1 MKESHVAKAKNQLLA
16 EELTPAEPK
25 EFLPIARPSV
35 EGAVRQR
42 GQMREHLREFNKY
55 RGLFWMITYRDIK
68 VRYKQSVMGF
78 LWAILMPVLIV
89 MSGIVVR
96 YAYAFAAHVSINK
109 ADVASV
115 AVKALPWAFLVSS
128 IRFSCNSLMTNKELV
143 TKIYFPKE
151 IFPLAAVM
159 ASLFDLFV
167 ASGALLIF
175 LFSIQVG
182 WSMQLLWVP
191 LLLAAIVVFACGIG
205 MIVSAAGLFFR
216 DVKYIV
222 EVLLTFGIFFTPV
235 FYDTRMIG
243 DKAKWLLLNP
253 VAPLL
258 EGLSAC
264 VTHQQPPD
272 PLWIAYSLAFS
283 TVALVGGYLFF
294 KRLEPAF
301 AESI

>member
-1 MKESHVAKAKNQLLA
+1 M
-16 EELTPAEPK
+16 
-25 EFLPIARPSV
+25 
-35 EGAVRQR
+35 RQN
-42 GQMREHLREFNKY
+42 LREFNKY

-89 MSGIVVR
+89 LSGIVVR
-96 YAYAFAAHVSINK
+96 YAYAFAAHASINK

-128 IRFSCNSLMTNKELV
+128 IRFSCNSLMNNRELV

-159 ASLFDLFV
+159 ASLFDLLV

-175 LFSIQVG
+175 LFSMQVG
-182 WSMQLLWVP
+182 WSIQLLWTP
-191 LLLAAIVVFACGIG
+191 LLLAAIVVFACGVG

-235 FYDTRMIG
+235 FYETRMVG

-258 EGLSAC
+258 EGLSAS

-272 PLWIAYSLAFS
+272 PLWIAYSLAFG
-283 TVALVGGYLFF
+283 TVALVGGYVFF

>member
-1 MKESHVAKAKNQLLA
+1 
-16 EELTPAEPK
+16 
-25 EFLPIARPSV
+25 
-35 EGAVRQR
+35 
-42 GQMREHLREFNKY
+42 MREYLRELSKY

-89 MSGIVVR
+89 MSGVVVR
-96 YAYAFAAHVSINK
+96 YAYAFTAHVSINK

-128 IRFSCNSLMTNKELV
+128 IRFSCNSLLNNGNLV

-175 LFSIQVG
+175 LFAMQVG
-182 WSMQLLWVP
+182 WSMQLLSVP
-191 LLLAAIVVFACGIG
+191 LLLAAIVVFAGGIG

-235 FYDTRMIG
+235 FYDARMVG
-243 DKAKWLLLNP
+243 DKSKWLLLNP

-264 VTHQQPPD
+264 VIRQPLPD
-272 PLWIAYSLAFS
+272 PWWIAYSLAFS